1 MNINP
6 SQITEKLSTLGIEEL
21 AIESGFDRSSRHKVS
36 ASNYVASFFYC
47 IGNCSITLQGWANSL
62 MLLFTISVSK
72 QAMDKRSS
80 QERQVVFC
88 QNLLNKCIEIQ
99 LSNRE
104 LSTHSIKLLEGFE
117 QVYLQD
123 STCLSLPENCAEF
136 FPGSH
141 STAGNATATARLQ
154 VTTCL
159 RTDELV
165 DVHLTNYR
173 KNDQGDAYRV
183 IEKLKPGDLLIRDQ
197 GYFVLE
203 AFEQIAQAKAF
214 YLSRLKAGVH
224 VFDENDQQIDLL
236 KAFESRKRNGITV
249 FEQQVKVGAKIKL
262 DCRMIVTEVPEK
274 IFKERKAKALKNRS
288 AKANHSQE
296 YLELLRWNVLIT
308 NAPDSLLPRENAAKI
323 YRLRWRIEILFKCWK
338 SAFKLQEVF
347 SGNKQINPTR
357 VRITILLYLAYI
369 LLFFTSSYVTLAKQV
384 KNKHKVVLSIVKY
397 AKFFADNRALLIV
410 DSWSESWVKH
420 LARSC
425 AYSKRKRKNHRDLM
439 GQHQTG

>member
-6 SQITEKLSTLGIEEL
+6 GQITEKLSTLGIEKL
-21 AIESGFDRSSRHKVS
+21 AIESGFDRSSRHKVDALS
-36 ASNYVASFFYC
+36 YVASFFYC

-62 MLLFTISVSK
+62 MSLFTISVSK

-80 QERQVVFC
+80 QERQADFC
-88 QNLLNKCIEIQ
+88 QDLLNKCIETQ
-99 LSNRE
+99 LSDRK
-104 LSTHSIKLLEGFE
+104 LGTHSIKLLEGFE

-123 STCLSLPENCAEF
+123 STCLSLPEKCAEF

-141 STAGNATATARLQ
+141 SNAGNTTATARLQ

-173 KNDQGDAYRV
+173 KNDQGDAYRI

-197 GYFVLE
+197 GYFVLD
-203 AFEQIAQAKAF
+203 AFKQIEQVSAF

-224 VFDENDQQIDLL
+224 VFDANDQQLDLL
-236 KAFESRKRNGITV
+236 KAFKSRKRNGITV
-249 FEQQVKVGAKIKL
+249 FEQQVKVGAKAKL

-274 IFKERKAKALKNRS
+274 VFKERKAKALKNRS

-296 YLELLRWNVLIT
+296 YLELLRWNVLLT
-308 NAPDSLLPRENAAKI
+308 NAPASTLPREKATKI

-347 SGNKQINPTR
+347 SNSKQINPAR

-369 LLFFTSSYVTLAKQV
+369 LLFFTSSYVTLANEV
-384 KNKHKVVLSIVKY
+384 KNKYKVAISIVKY

-410 DSWSESWVKH
+410 DSWSELWVEH

-425 AYSKRKRKNHRDLM
+425 AYGKRNRKNHLDLM
-439 GQHQTG
+439 SQHQTG